1 MKLFKG
7 LKLISAGFW
16 LGAALMIWLLKE
28 EEVKQVISTQEIAS
42 A

>member
-1 MKLFKG
+1 MKAFKS

-16 LGAALMIWLLKE
+16 LGAALIIWLLKE
-28 EEVKQVISTQEIAS
+28 EEVKQVILTQETAN